1 MKLSEILF
9 KEALPLWQE
18 AAEKEFVVE
27 MAKGTL
33 KEKLFRNYM
42 LQDYLYLQDYN
53 GILSEMLLKT
63 EDSGMAA
70 EELRAFI
77 KATMQVVEE
86 ETYRVHLP
94 NMRGMGISEGEI
106 EGARR
111 LPAFAEYVAYMRQCL
126 EDEGVLTGLAALLQ
140 CSWAY
145 AYIGE
150 RVLSQ
155 YAAEVARSPY
165 KSWFEA
171 YTGPEYLGANRR
183 WIDFLDAAAEGIS
196 GEKVRHLC
204 GVFTACARHENR
216 LWDELYA

>member
-1 MKLSEILF
+1 MKLSEILY

-63 EDSGMAA
+63 
-70 EELRAFI
+70 
-77 KATMQVVEE
+77 ATMQVVEE

-106 EGARR
+106 ESARR